1 VSFAVTVLGSA
12 AMFATKERAC
22 SGYLLEVAGKR
33 LWMDAGG
40 GSWRNLQNSIDLADI
55 DGVVLSHRH
64 PDHTIDLFQCFH
76 ARRYG
81 NPEPMEV
88 IPLWAPAETIERL
101 VGFSPELEESFDIQV
116 VAAGETA
123 KLDDIGLSFFEMVH
137 PAETL
142 GIRAEFE
149 GAALAY
155 SSDTGPGGDLAG
167 LAAGAD
173 LFICEATFQDSD
185 EEWKGHMRASQA
197 GTAASD
203 AGAERLLLSHLP
215 AGRDVQLSLAEAQ
228 RTSGDVRVEL
238 AFDGLKVEI

>member
-1 VSFAVTVLGSA
+1 MSFSVTVLGSA
-12 AMFATKERAC
+12 AMYQTNERAC
-22 SGYLLEVAGKR
+22 SGYLLEAGDKR
-33 LWMDAGG
+33 IWMDAGG
-40 GSWRNLQNSIDLADI
+40 GTWRNLQKSIDFSDI

-81 NPEPMEV
+81 GPEPLEV

-101 VGFSPELEESFDIQV
+101 VAFSPELDESFDIQAV
-116 VAAGETA
+116 SAGEA
-123 KLDDIGLSFFEMVH
+123 VKLDEVGLSFFEMVH

-149 GAALAY
+149 GTALAY

-167 LAAGAD
+167 LASGTQ
-173 LFICEATFQDSD
+173 LFICEATFQNSD
-185 EEWKGHMRASQA
+185 EEWTGHMSAAQA
-197 GTAASD
+197 GAAAAS

-215 AGRDVQLSLAEAQ
+215 ANRDVELSLTEAVE
-228 RTSGDVRVEL
+228 RSGNVRVDL
-238 AFDGLKVEI
+238 AFDGLKLEI